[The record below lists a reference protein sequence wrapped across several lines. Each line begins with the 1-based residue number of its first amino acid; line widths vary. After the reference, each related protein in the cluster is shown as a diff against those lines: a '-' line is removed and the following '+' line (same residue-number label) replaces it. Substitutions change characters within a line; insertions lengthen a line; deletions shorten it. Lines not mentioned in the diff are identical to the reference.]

1 MLYSDV
7 RVLVIDDKPYS
18 RGTTVRLL
26 RAMGIRKIAEAGDGA
41 SGLEAYAT
49 LWPHVVVC
57 DHEMTPVD
65 GIVFLQTMMA
75 EKKSLA
81 RIAPIIFLSSNAKES
96 QVAQARQ
103 FGAAGYLLKPV
114 SMRSLQRQIDSALAQ
129 NGDVY
134 GEASHA
140 VGMAPARPPLAGQL
154 ASA

>member
-7 RVLVIDDKPYS
+7 RVLVIDDKPHS

-26 RAMGIRKIAEAGDGA
+26 RTMGIRKIAEAGDGA

-57 DHEMTPVD
+57 DPDMKPVD

-75 EKKSLA
+75 EKKYLA
-81 RIAPIIFLSSNAKES
+81 RIAPVIFLTADATERH
-96 QVAQARQ
+96 VTQAHR

-129 NGDVY
+129 SGDVY
-134 GEASHA
+134 GESTHA
-140 VGMAPARPPLAGQL
+140 VIATARLAPVGHSAGV
-154 ASA
+154 